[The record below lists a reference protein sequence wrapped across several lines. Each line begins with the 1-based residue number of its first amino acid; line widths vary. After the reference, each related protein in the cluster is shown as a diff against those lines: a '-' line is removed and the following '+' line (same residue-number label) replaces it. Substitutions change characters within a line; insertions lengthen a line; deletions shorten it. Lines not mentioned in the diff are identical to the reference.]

1 MLSTDQPDFILYQEI
16 VQFNNK
22 KCLQNCAMVDPEWL
36 PQLAEPYCDFVMPD
50 PEKDVPTFD
59 QVTGQ
64 VVQNATVTFG
74 ERRWPLKAMKR
85 QMPVN
90 ILHYKHFAKL
100 FLGGHVCLKLASNV
114 NKMLAPPETM
124 LKPWAKL
131 QKRTESLLNA
141 LIAEEVVTRDKLTEI
156 WKKKEN
162 YLLEEYLA
170 WLPSSMHDGIQ
181 LQWPPI

>member
-1 MLSTDQPDFILYQEI
+1 MDNSVVINPHPDF
-16 VQFNNK
+16 F
-22 KCLQNCAMVDPEWL
+22 
-36 PQLAEPYCDFVMPD
+36 
-50 PEKDVPTFD
+50 
-59 QVTGQ
+59 
-64 VVQNATVTFG
+64 
-74 ERRWPLKAMKR
+74 
-85 QMPVN
+85 
-90 ILHYKHFAKL
+90 
-100 FLGGHVCLKLASNV
+100 S
-114 NKMLAPPETM
+114 PPETM

-131 QKRTESLLNA
+131 QKWTESLLNA